1 MNFHAVCKGFCE
13 DGVKTEGENSN
24 FYFKKIFFFNA
35 ALGNYKRR
43 SCMTSVELMRE
54 IEWGPQREQ

>member
-24 FYFKKIFFFNA
+24 FYFKKNFF
-35 ALGNYKRR
+35 
-43 SCMTSVELMRE
+43 LM
-54 IEWGPQREQ
+54 QH